1 MGQTESAEAQSTTMT
16 TAEDSNSNSNSSDP
30 TSLESVLA
38 GCFLFL
44 LFSIISSRFISHALH
59 LFV

>member
-16 TAEDSNSNSNSSDP
+16 TAEDSNSNSSDP